1 MADSGE
7 AAVTI
12 TEEHDEHGCH
22 LALSGRLDV
31 RSVPDIRLSL
41 HRTIAAGTTAVHLDL
56 GRAHIGDATGF
67 GLVVEV
73 LRRARRAG
81 RPLLIVAADDRS
93 RRLLRRARLG
103 SLLADEVLAGAV
115 G

>member
-1 MADSGE
+1 VA
-7 AAVTI
+7 
-12 TEEHDEHGCH
+12 
-22 LALSGRLDV
+22 DV
-31 RSVPDIRLSL
+31 RLPL
-41 HRTIAAGTTAVHLDL
+41 HRSIAAGTTAVHLDL
-56 GRAHIGDATGF
+56 GGAHIGDATGF

-93 RRLLRRARLG
+93 RRLLRRARMG
-103 SLLADEVLAGAV
+103 SVLADEVLTGAV

>member
-1 MADSGE
+1 MADRGD
-7 AAVTI
+7 ATVTV
-12 TEEHDEHGCH
+12 TERHDEHGCH
-22 LALSGRLDV
+22 VALAGRLDV
-31 RSVPDIRLSL
+31 RSAADVRLTL
-41 HRTIAAGTTAVHLDL
+41 HRTIAAGSTAVHLDL
-56 GRAHIGDATGF
+56 GEAHIGDATGF

-93 RRLLRRARLG
+93 RRLLRRARMG
-103 SLLADEVLAGAV
+103 SLLADEVLAAAV